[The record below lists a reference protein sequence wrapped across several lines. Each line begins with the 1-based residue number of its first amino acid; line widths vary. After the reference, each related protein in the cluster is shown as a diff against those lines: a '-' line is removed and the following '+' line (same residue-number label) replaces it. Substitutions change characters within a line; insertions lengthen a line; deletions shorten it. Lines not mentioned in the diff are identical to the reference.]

1 METSMKHLILAAVA
15 LLALTGVASAQTRLG
30 SEGAYPPYNYM
41 DDAGKLGG
49 FDIDVG
55 NEICKRAGLECV
67 WVVNEWDTIIPNL
80 LAGNYDAIIAGM
92 SITDERKKTITF
104 TQDYFPSDP
113 STYIAPVGKN
123 LDLENPTGLR
133 LGAQGATIQAAWLEQ
148 NAKANNT
155 ILSYETPDQALAD
168 LNAGN
173 LDAILADKSY
183 LAETAIGSGGAL
195 ELAGPEI
202 AIGGGVGIGLRQ
214 TDTDLIKKF
223 DEALTSMK
231 ADGTLDA
238 LITLYFPERTGGP
251 FYVTE

>member
-1 METSMKHLILAAVA
+1 MKHLILAAAA
-15 LLALTGVASAQTRLG
+15 LLALTAGANAQTRLG
-30 SEGAYPPYNYM
+30 SEGAYPPYNYV
-41 DDAGKLGG
+41 DEAGNLGG

-80 LAGNYDAIIAGM
+80 IAGNYDAIIAGM

-123 LDLENPTGLR
+123 LSLDAPTGLR
-133 LGAQGATIQAAWLEQ
+133 LGAQGATIQAMWLEQ

-155 ILSYETPDQALAD
+155 VLSYETPDQALAD

-183 LAETAIGSGGAL
+183 LAETVAGSNGAL
-195 ELAGPEI
+195 ELTGPDI
-202 AIGGGVGIGLRQ
+202 AIGGGVGIGMRQ
-214 TDTDLIKKF
+214 ADTELLGKF
-223 DEALTSMK
+223 DEALTAMK
-231 ADGTLDA
+231 KDGTLDA
-238 LITLYFPERTGGP
+238 LITLYFPEREGGP
-251 FYVTE
+251 FYTE

>member
-1 METSMKHLILAAVA
+1 MKHLILAAAA
-15 LLALTGVASAQTRLG
+15 LLALTAGANAQTRLG
-30 SEGAYPPYNYM
+30 SEGAYPPYNYVNE
-41 DDAGKLGG
+41 AGELGG

-55 NEICKRAGLECV
+55 NEICKRAALECV

-80 LAGNYDAIIAGM
+80 IAGNYDAIIAGM
-92 SITDERKKTITF
+92 SITDERKKTISF

-113 STYIAPVGKN
+113 STFVALAGKGLN
-123 LDLENPTGLR
+123 LETPSGLK
-133 LGAQGATIQAAWLEQ
+133 LGAQGATIQAAWLDQ

-183 LAETAIGSGGAL
+183 LQETVAGSSGAL
-195 ELAGPEI
+195 ELTGPEI
-202 AIGGGVGIGLRQ
+202 IIGGGVGIGIRQ
-214 TDTDLIKKF
+214 ADTELIAKF
-223 DEALTSMK
+223 DEALTAMK

-251 FYVTE
+251 FYVPN

>member
-1 METSMKHLILAAVA
+1 MKHFILAALA
-15 LLALTGVASAQTRLG
+15 LLALTGAASAQTRLG
-30 SEGAYPPYNYM
+30 TEGAYPPYNYL
-41 DDAGKLGG
+41 DDAGKVGG

-80 LAGNYDAIIAGM
+80 IAGNYDAILAGM
-92 SITDERKKTITF
+92 SITDERKKTIAF
-104 TQDYFPSDP
+104 SQDYFPTDP
-113 STYIAPVGKN
+113 STFIAATGKGF
-123 LDLENPTGLR
+123 DLEKPTGLR
-133 LGAQGATIQAAWLEQ
+133 LGAQGATIQAAWLDE
-148 NAKANNT
+148 NAKAGNT

-183 LAETAIGSGGAL
+183 LQEAAAGSAGAL
-195 ELAGPEI
+195 EVTGPEL

-214 TDTDLIKKF
+214 SDTELIAKF
-223 DEALTSMK
+223 DGALTAMK

-238 LITLYFPERTGGP
+238 LITLYFPERVGGP

>member
-1 METSMKHLILAAVA
+1 MKRLILAAVA
-15 LLALTGVASAQTRLG
+15 LLGLTAAASAQTRLG
-30 SEGAYPPYNYM
+30 SEGAYPPYNYV
-41 DDAGKLGG
+41 DDSGNLAG

-92 SITDERKKTITF
+92 SITEERKQTIDF
-104 TQDYFPSDP
+104 TQDYFPADP
-113 STYIAPVGKN
+113 STYIAAAGN
-123 LDLENPTGLR
+123 TLDLENPSGLK
-133 LGAQGATIQAAWLEQ
+133 LGAQGATIQANWLET

-155 ILSYETPDQALAD
+155 ILTYETPDQALAD

-183 LAETAIGSGGAL
+183 LAEAASGSGGAL
-195 ELAGPEI
+195 TLAGPEI
-202 AIGGGVGIGLRQ
+202 AIGGGVGIGMRKADAELR
-214 TDTDLIKKF
+214 TKF
-223 DEALTSMK
+223 DDALTAMK

-238 LITLYFPERTGGP
+238 LITLYFPEREGGP
-251 FYVTE
+251 FYGTE

>member
-1 METSMKHLILAAVA
+1 MKRLILAAVA
-15 LLALTGVASAQTRLG
+15 ILGLTVAASAQTRLG
-30 SEGAYPPYNYM
+30 SEGAYPPYNYV

-92 SITDERKKTITF
+92 SITDERKQTIDF
-104 TQDYFPSDP
+104 TQEYFPSDP
-113 STYIAPVGKN
+113 STFVTLAGKT
-123 LDLENPTGLR
+123 LDLENPSGLK
-133 LGAQGATIQAAWLEQ
+133 LGAQGATIQANWLEQ

-173 LDAILADKSY
+173 IDAVLADKSY
-183 LAETAIGSGGAL
+183 LAESVAGSGGAL
-195 ELAGPEI
+195 TLAGPEI
-202 AIGGGVGIGLRQ
+202 VIGNGVGIGIRKADAEL
-214 TDTDLIKKF
+214 TKKF
-223 DEALTSMK
+223 DDALTAMK
-231 ADGTLDA
+231 TDGTLDA
-238 LITLYFPERTGGP
+238 LITLYFPERQGGP
-251 FYVTE
+251 FYGTE